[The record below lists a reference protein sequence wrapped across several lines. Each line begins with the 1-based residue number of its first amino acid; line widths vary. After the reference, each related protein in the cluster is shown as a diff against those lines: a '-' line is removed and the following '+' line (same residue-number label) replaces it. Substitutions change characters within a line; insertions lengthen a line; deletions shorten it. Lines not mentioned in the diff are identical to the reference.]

1 MGREIQ
7 AIKFSGEDRRVY
19 REKVRRS
26 LDALARMLREHLFED
41 HPASVG
47 QEIELHLVDSQAL
60 PSMHNTKVMDAITA
74 VENIISSLCWFS
86 GSLDNRMS
94 RV

>member
-19 REKVRRS
+19 REKVRQS

-41 HPASVG
+41 NPASVG
-47 QEIELHLVDSQAL
+47 QEIGRASCRE
-60 PSMHNTKVMDAITA
+60 
-74 VENIISSLCWFS
+74 
-86 GSLDNRMS
+86 